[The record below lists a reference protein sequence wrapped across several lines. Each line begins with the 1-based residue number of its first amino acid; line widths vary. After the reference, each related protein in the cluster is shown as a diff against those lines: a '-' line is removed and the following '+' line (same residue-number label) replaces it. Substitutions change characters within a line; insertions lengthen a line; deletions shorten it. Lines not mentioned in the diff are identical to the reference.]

1 MSVRA
6 AWWWLLA
13 TSIAGSAQGAPPLTA
28 PVAESLLDRT
38 GIALAERE
46 LRGTDPRA
54 HERAIS
60 RLGALGTPQ
69 AIELLVKG
77 LEPNGLAQSAR
88 ERLLSV
94 RALAPA
100 AREPRVRDCL
110 LRVMTSISAG
120 AERAEPLQALIR
132 DTAALALS
140 ASGEDG
146 ALAGLARAL
155 RQPGRVAQAARN
167 ALVAHPPADLA
178 RLVRAHGTPSL
189 ELVRLLEEL
198 DDERAYET
206 LRALLERGG
215 TELRAAAKRALARLG
230 NFDSVAPLP
239 TPARAAADPALS
251 LSTAEILVRAKD
263 PDAASLVA
271 RLLGAPETREPALL
285 LARELADPAL
295 DPALLSALSEGDSSL
310 LPAVLAALS
319 QSASAEACEALER
332 AASASATAA
341 LALQALSR
349 APGERARAVLER
361 LLSKPESRRGA
372 ARAGVLRGAWL
383 DDPPHG
389 LDAELELLARSEHAA
404 DRAVAGF
411 GLALRDRGRA
421 RELVTSSDPE
431 LAEGAARAAPFVG
444 AALAAADRLGREP
457 SGRLRTQLALSLV
470 EARARARVPTA
481 TLIALIEEQGPATP
495 IALFALAE
503 RDSEETRAR
512 LLEQLSS
519 PDPLLRAQVALGLG
533 DSDDATALGLLESA
547 YRFELEP
554 EVRHALVHGLARRS
568 QPVRRRALGLAAR
581 LDPDRATRSLAA
593 LALNGVRPA
602 AFVLGRGIFTATLE
616 RSDGAARGAVV
627 TTPGGLALPVLADP
641 DGELALAGLPNGAID
656 VRVALLPAEGKSPGR
671 GTP

>member
-1 MSVRA
+1 VSVRA

-13 TSIAGSAQGAPPLTA
+13 TSIAGSAHGAPPVTA
-28 PVAESLLDRT
+28 SLLDRS
-38 GIALAERE
+38 GISLAERE

-54 HERAIS
+54 HERAIL

-120 AERAEPLQALIR
+120 AERADPLQALLR

-155 RQPGRVAQAARN
+155 RQPGRVAEAARN

-198 DDERAYET
+198 DDERAYEP

-215 TELRAAAKRALARLG
+215 TELRAEAAKALTRLG
-230 NFDSVAPLP
+230 NFDAIGSLP
-239 TPARAAADPALS
+239 RPSRTGADPGLS
-251 LSTAEILVRAKD
+251 LSAAGILVRAHD

-271 RLLGAPETREPALL
+271 RLLGAPETRVRALL
-285 LARELADPAL
+285 LAHELADPAL
-295 DPALLSALSEGDSSL
+295 DPALLSVLSEGDSSL
-310 LPAVLAALS
+310 LPSVFAALS

-332 AASASATAA
+332 AASSSATAA

-349 APGERARAVLER
+349 APGERARAALER
-361 LLSKPESRRGA
+361 LLSEPASRRGA

-383 DDPPHG
+383 DDPPRG
-389 LDAELELLARSEHAA
+389 LDAELEALERSKLGA

-411 GLALRDRGRA
+411 GLALRDRVRA
-421 RELVTSSDPE
+421 RGLVTSSDPE

-470 EARARARVPTA
+470 DARARARVPTSA
-481 TLIALIEEQGPATP
+481 LIALIGSRGPRRRLRCSRSRNETARRPARAYSSSWRRPTRSSAPRSRSASATVTTRRRSVSSSPRTASSSSRRCATRWSTGSRGAASRCAGARSRSPPASTP
-495 IALFALAE
+495 IAP
-503 RDSEETRAR
+503 RAAW
-512 LLEQLSS
+512 Q
-519 PDPLLRAQVALGLG
+519 
-533 DSDDATALGLLESA
+533 
-547 YRFELEP
+547 
-554 EVRHALVHGLARRS
+554 RS
-568 QPVRRRALGLAAR
+568 R
-581 LDPDRATRSLAA
+581 
-593 LALNGVRPA
+593 
-602 AFVLGRGIFTATLE
+602 
-616 RSDGAARGAVV
+616 
-627 TTPGGLALPVLADP
+627 
-641 DGELALAGLPNGAID
+641 
-656 VRVALLPAEGKSPGR
+656 
-671 GTP
+671 